1 MFSPSFAYTFTKN
14 VWSVCMKRKIE
25 LFMILF
31 LLMGAIVASWKLSEL
46 TANVSKEEKKAKK
59 EEVVIIV
66 DPGHGGEDPGK
77 VGINDVLEKDLNL
90 QIAKKVKK
98 LLEEAGIKIVM
109 TRTNDK
115 VPDAK
120 KEDLNQRVQLIN
132 ETKPKLALCIHQ
144 NSYPDAKI
152 KGAQV
157 FYHTITP
164 EAEDVASIVQEQ
176 LRTVD
181 PTNTRQ
187 IKENDTY
194 FMLKNSQVPTIIVE
208 CGFLTNPDEAA
219 KLTQEEYQ
227 DQIAQAICEGVV
239 KWLNGDGEGEADA
252 EKE

>member
-1 MFSPSFAYTFTKN
+1 
-14 VWSVCMKRKIE
+14 MKRKIE

-31 LLMGAIVASWKLSEL
+31 LLMGAIIASWKLSEL

-59 EEVVIIV
+59 DQVVIVV

-132 ETKPKLALCIHQ
+132 DTKPKLALCIHQ

-152 KGAQV
+152 NGAQV

-164 EAEDVASIVQEQ
+164 EAEDVATIVQEQ

-194 FMLKNSQVPTIIVE
+194 FMLKNTQVPTIIVE

-219 KLTQEEYQ
+219 KLTQEDYQ
-227 DQIAQAICEGVV
+227 DKLAQAICEGVV
-239 KWLNGDGEGEADA
+239 KWLNGDGEGEA
-252 EKE
+252 ESGQE

>member
-1 MFSPSFAYTFTKN
+1 
-14 VWSVCMKRKIE
+14 MKRKIE

-59 EEVVIIV
+59 DQVVIVV

-77 VGINDVLEKDLNL
+77 VGVNDVLEKDLNL

-132 ETKPKLALCIHQ
+132 ETKPTLALCIHQ

-164 EAEDVASIVQEQ
+164 EAEDVATIVQER

-194 FMLKNSQVPTIIVE
+194 FMLKNCQVPTIIVE
-208 CGFLTNPDEAA
+208 CGFLTNPEEAA

-239 KWLNGDGEGEADA
+239 KWLSGDVEGET
-252 EKE
+252 ESGQE

>member
-1 MFSPSFAYTFTKN
+1 
-14 VWSVCMKRKIE
+14 MKRKIE

-31 LLMGAIVASWKLSEL
+31 LLMGAIIASWKLSEL

-59 EEVVIIV
+59 DQVVIVV

-144 NSYPDAKI
+144 NSYPDEKI

-194 FMLKNSQVPTIIVE
+194 FMLKNTQVPTIIVE
-208 CGFLTNPDEAA
+208 CGFLTNPDEAT
-219 KLTQEEYQ
+219 KLTQEDYQ
-227 DQIAQAICEGVV
+227 DKLAQAICEGVV
-239 KWLNGDGEGEADA
+239 KWMNGDGEGEA
-252 EKE
+252 ERGQE

>member
-1 MFSPSFAYTFTKN
+1 
-14 VWSVCMKRKIE
+14 MKRKIE

-59 EEVVIIV
+59 DQVVIVV

-132 ETKPKLALCIHQ
+132 ETKPTLALCIHQ
-144 NSYPDAKI
+144 NSYPDEKI

-164 EAEDVASIVQEQ
+164 EAEDVATIVQEQ

-194 FMLKNSQVPTIIVE
+194 FMLKNCQVPTIIVE
-208 CGFLTNPDEAA
+208 CGFLTNPEEAA

-227 DQIAQAICEGVV
+227 DQIAQAISEGVV
-239 KWLNGDGEGEADA
+239 KWLSGGAEGEADT

>member
-1 MFSPSFAYTFTKN
+1 
-14 VWSVCMKRKIE
+14 MKRKIE

-31 LLMGAIVASWKLSEL
+31 LLMGAIIASWKLSEL

-59 EEVVIIV
+59 DQVVIVV

-132 ETKPKLALCIHQ
+132 DTKPKLALCIHQ

-164 EAEDVASIVQEQ
+164 EAEDVATIVQEQ

-194 FMLKNSQVPTIIVE
+194 FMLKNTQVPTIIVE

-219 KLTQEEYQ
+219 KLTQEDYQ
-227 DQIAQAICEGVV
+227 DKLAQAICEGVV
-239 KWLNGDGEGEADA
+239 KWLNGDGEGEA
-252 EKE
+252 ESGQE

>member
-1 MFSPSFAYTFTKN
+1 
-14 VWSVCMKRKIE
+14 MKRKIE

-46 TANVSKEEKKAKK
+46 TANVSKEEKKEKK
-59 EEVVIIV
+59 DQVVIVV

-77 VGINDVLEKDLNL
+77 VGINDVLEKDLNF

-132 ETKPKLALCIHQ
+132 ETKPTLALCIHQ
-144 NSYPDAKI
+144 NSYPDEKI

-164 EAEDVASIVQEQ
+164 EAEDVATIVQEQ

-194 FMLKNSQVPTIIVE
+194 FMLKNCQVPTIIVE
-208 CGFLTNPDEAA
+208 CGFLTNPEEAA

-239 KWLNGDGEGEADA
+239 KWLSGGAEGEADT

>member
-1 MFSPSFAYTFTKN
+1 M
-14 VWSVCMKRKIE
+14 
-25 LFMILF
+25 
-31 LLMGAIVASWKLSEL
+31 
-46 TANVSKEEKKAKK
+46 
-59 EEVVIIV
+59 
-66 DPGHGGEDPGK
+66 
-77 VGINDVLEKDLNL
+77 LEKDLNL
-90 QIAKKVKK
+90 QISKKVKK

-132 ETKPKLALCIHQ
+132 DTKPKLALCIHQ
-144 NSYPDAKI
+144 NSYPDAAI

-164 EAEDVASIVQEQ
+164 EAEDVASIVQEE

-194 FMLKNSQVPTIIVE
+194 YMLKNTQVPTIIVE

-227 DQIAQAICEGVV
+227 DQLAQAICEGVI
-239 KWLNGDGEGEADA
+239 KWMNGNGESEAES

>member
-1 MFSPSFAYTFTKN
+1 
-14 VWSVCMKRKIE
+14 MKRKIE

-31 LLMGAIVASWKLSEL
+31 LLMGAIIASWKLSEL

-59 EEVVIIV
+59 DQVVIVV

-144 NSYPDAKI
+144 NSYPDEKI

-194 FMLKNSQVPTIIVE
+194 FMLKNTQVPTIIVE
-208 CGFLTNPDEAA
+208 CGFLTNPDEAT
-219 KLTQEEYQ
+219 KLTQEDYQ
-227 DQIAQAICEGVV
+227 DKLAQAICEGVV
-239 KWLNGDGEGEADA
+239 KWMNGDGEGEA
-252 EKE
+252 ESGQE

>member
-1 MFSPSFAYTFTKN
+1 
-14 VWSVCMKRKIE
+14 MKRKIE

-46 TANVSKEEKKAKK
+46 TANVSKEEKKEKK
-59 EEVVIIV
+59 DQVVIVV

-132 ETKPKLALCIHQ
+132 ETKPTLALCIHQ
-144 NSYPDAKI
+144 NSYPDEKI

-164 EAEDVASIVQEQ
+164 EAEDVATIVQEQ

-194 FMLKNSQVPTIIVE
+194 FMLKNCQVPTIIVE
-208 CGFLTNPDEAA
+208 CGFLTNPEEAA

-239 KWLNGDGEGEADA
+239 KWLSGGAEGEADT

>member
-1 MFSPSFAYTFTKN
+1 
-14 VWSVCMKRKIE
+14 MKRKIE

-31 LLMGAIVASWKLSEL
+31 LLMGAIIASWKLSEL

-59 EEVVIIV
+59 DQVVIVV

-194 FMLKNSQVPTIIVE
+194 FMLKNTQVPTIIVE
-208 CGFLTNPDEAA
+208 CGFLTNTEEAA

-239 KWLNGDGEGEADA
+239 KWLSGGAEGEADT

>member
-1 MFSPSFAYTFTKN
+1 M
-14 VWSVCMKRKIE
+14 
-25 LFMILF
+25 
-31 LLMGAIVASWKLSEL
+31 
-46 TANVSKEEKKAKK
+46 
-59 EEVVIIV
+59 
-66 DPGHGGEDPGK
+66 
-77 VGINDVLEKDLNL
+77 LEKDLNL

-132 ETKPKLALCIHQ
+132 QTKPTLALCIHQ
-144 NSYPDAKI
+144 NSYPDENI

-164 EAEDVASIVQEQ
+164 EAEDVASIVQEE

-181 PTNTRQ
+181 STNTRQ

-194 FMLKNSQVPTIIVE
+194 FMLKNTQVPTIIVE
-208 CGFLTNPDEAA
+208 CGFLTNPEEAE

-239 KWLNGDGEGEADA
+239 KWLNGDGESEAD
-252 EKE
+252 

>member
-1 MFSPSFAYTFTKN
+1 
-14 VWSVCMKRKIE
+14 MKRKIE

-31 LLMGAIVASWKLSEL
+31 LLMGAIIASWKLSEL

-59 EEVVIIV
+59 DQVVIVV

-144 NSYPDAKI
+144 NSYPDEKI
-152 KGAQV
+152 RGAQV
-157 FYHTITP
+157 FYHTIKP

-194 FMLKNSQVPTIIVE
+194 FMLKNTQVPTIIVE

-219 KLTQEEYQ
+219 KLTQEDYQ
-227 DQIAQAICEGVV
+227 DKLAQAICEGVV
-239 KWLNGDGEGEADA
+239 KWLNGDGEGEADT
-252 EKE
+252 EQE